1 MSDQLWM
8 IMFIVLVVVGCFM
21 VQMTLYFA
29 VFGIV
34 MGVWLFYLITKEI

>member
-21 VQMTLYFA
+21 VH
-29 VFGIV
+29 IV
-34 MGVWLFYLITKEI
+34 YTRFK